1 MADVKTPEESFRS
14 SLEDLVAIAGA
25 LAPCCDSV
33 ADLVGMIELA
43 LTNDGQLKTLMTLVK
58 MTGARKR

>member
-1 MADVKTPEESFRS
+1 MGDAKMPQESFRS

-25 LAPCCDSV
+25 LAPLCDSV

-43 LTNDGQLKTLMTLVK
+43 LTNDGQLNVLMTLVK
-58 MTGARKR
+58 TTGARKR